1 MTIDYRRTGTAPS
14 KICRIAGIALY
25 CSFHTCFVPWIL
37 CHRPKPK
44 PLKNWQPQLTSI
56 INHNYPLPFDKKQQC
71 STTRARSS
79 KSLRLHECLRVWVG
93 LTTNLTLQTFGL
105 MTFHP
110 GWEGG
115 AHESQTCTGSQ
126 AAMKKI
132 CKLRLRWPAKPGG
145 CIASLLLDLVLLKQR
160 QVRSGVFHLKS
171 LVNTFKTLSKSDSIR
186 SCTCPHPPPHP
197 PATERI
203 ERLRLY
209 ILSSLRV
216 CESTLLAALPPNCN
230 RSSSHTKI

>member
-1 MTIDYRRTGTAPS
+1 MLKSLGWFDNKPHTSNLWFDDFPPGLGRWGARVANMHRQPSCHEEDLQTETALAC
-14 KICRIAGIALY
+14 KAWRLH
-25 CSFHTCFVPWIL
+25 SFAP
-37 CHRPKPK
+37 
-44 PLKNWQPQLTSI
+44 
-56 INHNYPLPFDKKQQC
+56 
-71 STTRARSS
+71 ARS
-79 KSLRLHECLRVWVG
+79 R
-93 LTTNLTLQTFGL
+93 
-105 MTFHP
+105 
-110 GWEGG
+110 
-115 AHESQTCTGSQ
+115 
-126 AAMKKI
+126 
-132 CKLRLRWPAKPGG
+132 PAKTKAGQVW
-145 CIASLLLDLVLLKQR
+145 SL
-160 QVRSGVFHLKS
+160 HLKS